1 MGHDER
7 CRDRN
12 YPAKAGVEKECDKGL
27 SSRPDNEI
35 GRIVECVDRHREC
48 GDADE
53 AGRIMDRL
61 VEEKYIDDLRYASA
75 FARDKSSIA
84 GWGATKIRYMLAAK
98 GIDRETIAAVLQ
110 EVDEGK
116 ASDRLEKLLS
126 AKVRSL
132 KDDPQC
138 RMKLL
143 RFALGR
149 GYQYDEAAEVIDRL
163 LNERD

>member
-1 MGHDER
+1 MGEKIADPQKVADRMRGLCSRREY
-7 CRDRN
+7 CRQDIMKKVL
-12 YPAKAGVEKECDKGL
+12 AALG
-27 SSRPDNEI
+27 
-35 GRIVECVDRHREC
+35 

-98 GIDRETIAAVLQ
+98 GIDRETITAALQ

-132 KDDPQC
+132 KDDPQY

>member
-1 MGHDER
+1 MGEKIMDPQKVADRMRGLCSRREY
-7 CRDRN
+7 CRQDIMKKVL
-12 YPAKAGVEKECDKGL
+12 AALG
-27 SSRPDNEI
+27 
-35 GRIVECVDRHREC
+35 

-61 VEEKYIDDLRYASA
+61 VEEKYIDELRYASA

-98 GIDRETIAAVLQ
+98 GIDRETIAAALQ

-149 GYQYDEAAEVIDRL
+149 GYQYDEAAEVIGRL

>member
-1 MGHDER
+1 MGEKITDPQKVADRMRGLCSRREY
-7 CRDRN
+7 CRQDIMKKVL
-12 YPAKAGVEKECDKGL
+12 AALG
-27 SSRPDNEI
+27 
-35 GRIVECVDRHREC
+35 

-98 GIDRETIAAVLQ
+98 GIDRETIAAALQ

>member
-1 MGHDER
+1 MGEKKMDPQKVADRMRGLCSRREY
-7 CRDRN
+7 CRQDIMKKVL
-12 YPAKAGVEKECDKGL
+12 AALD
-27 SSRPDNEI
+27 
-35 GRIVECVDRHREC
+35 

-53 AGRIMDRL
+53 AGRVMDRL

-75 FARDKSSIA
+75 YARDKSSIA
-84 GWGATKIRYMLAAK
+84 GWGSTKIRYMLASK
-98 GIDRETIAAVLQ
+98 GIDRETIAAALQ

-116 ASDRLEKLLS
+116 ASDRLEKLL
-126 AKVRSL
+126 AGKVRSL
-132 KDDPQC
+132 KDDPQR

-163 LNERD
+163 LND

>member
-1 MGHDER
+1 MGEKIMDPRKVADRMRGLCSRREY
-7 CRDRN
+7 CRQDIMKKVL
-12 YPAKAGVEKECDKGL
+12 AALG
-27 SSRPDNEI
+27 
-35 GRIVECVDRHREC
+35 

-98 GIDRETIAAVLQ
+98 GIDRETIAAALQ

-149 GYQYDEAAEVIDRL
+149 GYQYDEAAEVIGRL
-163 LNERD
+163 FNERD